1 MRLAL
6 PTALVLLCACQG
18 PPAPDAALCRD
29 VIQRLC
35 LSPVCGVTQTQLQPG
50 DSCDATLTARTGC
63 GNDDFA
69 FTTPTRDRFL
79 ECRLPL
85 VRLST
90 SHLVPPG
97 CDNVAEMFS
106 SCPDVVRFFGGT
118 P

>member
-6 PTALVLLCACQG
+6 PTACLLLAACQG

-29 VIQRLC
+29 VISRLC
-35 LSPVCGVTQTQLQPG
+35 LGPVCDVTTQQLRPG
-50 DSCDATLTARTGC
+50 DACQDTLTARTGC
-63 GNDDFA
+63 GNDDFT

-79 ECRLPL
+79 ECRQPL
-85 VRLST
+85 VRLSS

-97 CDNVAEMFS
+97 CENVAEMFS
-106 SCPDVVRFFGGT
+106 SCPDVVKFYGGS